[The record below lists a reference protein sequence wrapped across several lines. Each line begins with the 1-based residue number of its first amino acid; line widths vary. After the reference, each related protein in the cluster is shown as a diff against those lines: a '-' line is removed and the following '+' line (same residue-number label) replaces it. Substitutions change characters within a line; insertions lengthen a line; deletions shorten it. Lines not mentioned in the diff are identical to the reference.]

1 MLEVLPYSSVGGKG
15 RETWEVETEAEAT
28 VAQVEEASG
37 TAVSKVVGTSAAI
50 WDVTKSSSI
59 FTLFLNSLF
68 SAWHSFISFSNV
80 HRRQVSEMNLNCCGA
95 NLPWQLV
102 HFLNDEGILVLIFV

>member
-50 WDVTKSSSI
+50 WMLQSLPVFS
-59 FTLFLNSLF
+59 LYFLIPYS
-68 SAWHSFISFSNV
+68 
-80 HRRQVSEMNLNCCGA
+80 R
-95 NLPWQLV
+95 P
-102 HFLNDEGILVLIFV
+102 GILSFPFPMCTDDKFLK

>member
-1 MLEVLPYSSVGGKG
+1 M
-15 RETWEVETEAEAT
+15 
-28 VAQVEEASG
+28 
-37 TAVSKVVGTSAAI
+37 

-59 FTLFLNSLF
+59 LTLFLNSLF

-102 HFLNDEGILVLIFV
+102 HFLNDEGIFGLDFLFDSVVANSNLSRNIRVLIVMRLIYTLS

>member
-1 MLEVLPYSSVGGKG
+1 MLEVLPYSSVGGEG
-15 RETWEVETEAEAT
+15 RGTWEVETEE
-28 VAQVEEASG
+28 VSG

-59 FTLFLNSLF
+59 LTLFLNSLF

-102 HFLNDEGILVLIFV
+102 HFLNDEGILVWIFCLIPL

>member
-1 MLEVLPYSSVGGKG
+1 MLEVLPYSSVGGEG
-15 RETWEVETEAEAT
+15 RETWEVEIEAEAT
-28 VAQVEEASG
+28 VAKDEEASG
-37 TAVSKVVGTSAAI
+37 MAVSKVVGTSAAI

-68 SAWHSFISFSNV
+68 SVWHSFISFSNV
-80 HRRQVSEMNLNCCGA
+80 HRRQVSEVNLNCCGA